1 MSGWLRGW
9 SSAWLRGWL
18 TTVCDIYRYGSQSG
32 IKLSGSGNQKWSM
45 TTNKWYFDHF
55 APSPTAPGQ
64 CRASDLTV
72 RLHRLCSGC
81 AATLALPT
89 PSCTGSPYP
98 WHPRTIE
105 RWAGACAAAVD
116 GLQNRTAGCATARHS
131 HLTVSECESISLN
144 ALVNERST
152 CSEKYSEHCARSFCS
167 STCVRWSTD
176 LTCV

>member
-1 MSGWLRGW
+1 MCVMDCGP
-9 SSAWLRGWL
+9 
-18 TTVCDIYRYGSQSG
+18 VCDIYRYGSQSG

-55 APSPTAPGQ
+55 APSPTAHGQ

-144 ALVNERST
+144 ALVNERSR
-152 CSEKYSEHCARSFCS
+152 CSHMALYTTLFSEARN
-167 STCVRWSTD
+167 VVME
-176 LTCV
+176 L

>member
-1 MSGWLRGW
+1 MVVRQNGPAARTPRQMPSTPPEPARQIEPPARTPP
-9 SSAWLRGWL
+9 SN
-18 TTVCDIYRYGSQSG
+18 
-32 IKLSGSGNQKWSM
+32 LSNSVLCCAQW
-45 TTNKWYFDHF
+45 
-55 APSPTAPGQ
+55 Q

-144 ALVNERST
+144 ALVNERSR
-152 CSEKYSEHCARSFCS
+152 CSHMALYTTLFSEARN
-167 STCVRWSTD
+167 VVME
-176 LTCV
+176 L